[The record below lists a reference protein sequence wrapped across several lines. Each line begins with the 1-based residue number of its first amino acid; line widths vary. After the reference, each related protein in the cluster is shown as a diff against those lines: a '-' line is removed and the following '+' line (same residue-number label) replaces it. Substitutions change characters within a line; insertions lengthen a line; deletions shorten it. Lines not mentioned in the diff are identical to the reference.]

1 VTVKLSDL
9 VPEFRAKVE
18 TLLATC
24 ANKKVRMVPTFTLRT
39 PAEQAVFWR
48 QSRSIVEIKKAIDML
63 HSEGAN
69 YLADVLDGVGAH
81 SGPHVTNAL
90 PGNSWHQ
97 WAEAVD
103 CMWEVDGKFIDS
115 DTRKID
121 GVNGYQVYAHAAKA
135 MELDS
140 GFFWRSFKDSGH
152 LQLRSD
158 ANPKSS
164 GYSWRQ
170 IDQTMRQRF
179 GSPATSHSQSFS
191 ADIAMATSEP
201 LRLSYAAPE
210 GWRVYE
216 TIDKPA
222 AVFRSCFAIDADG
235 APKAYHKDS
244 SKALDYLANAGR
256 PGNWWALEIDGNGQ
270 PVVQSSNDPAPGYYV
285 SKTSLENP
293 GFDPADPRR
302 YIDASTIP
310 YVVLPGSRYQQFT
323 QAANIRLGDLA
334 AVYNIK
340 TGKLSFAIF
349 ADTGPR
355 TKLGEGSIALA
366 ESLGLAGNPKA
377 GGTDTRSIIFAIFP
391 GSGAGRGISGG
402 EITARI
408 QPIFDNW
415 GGLARLKSYQGV

>member
-1 VTVKLSDL
+1 MTVKLSDL
-9 VPEFRAKVE
+9 TPTFRAKVE

-24 ANKKVRMVPTFTLRT
+24 IGKEVRMAPTFTLRT
-39 PAEQAVFWR
+39 PSEQAVFWR

-69 YLADVLDGVGAH
+69 YLASVLDGVGAH
-81 SGPHVTNAL
+81 NGPHVTNAL

-97 WAEAVD
+97 WGEAVD

-115 DTRKID
+115 DTKKIE

-135 MELDS
+135 IGLDS
-140 GFFWRSFKDSGH
+140 GFFWKSFKDSGH
-152 LQLRSD
+152 VQLRGD

-170 IDQTMRQRF
+170 IDQAMRQRF
-179 GSPATSHSQSFS
+179 GSPATSHAQSFS
-191 ADIAMATSEP
+191 ADVAMATSEP
-201 LRLSYAAPE
+201 IRLAYAAPE

-216 TIDKPA
+216 TTDRSA
-222 AVFRSCFAIDADG
+222 AVFRSSFAIDADG
-235 APKAYHKDS
+235 APKAYHKDN

-256 PGNWWALEIDGNGQ
+256 PGNWWALEIDGNDE

-293 GFDPADPRR
+293 GFDPTDPRR

-334 AVYNIK
+334 AAYNIK
-340 TGKLSFAIF
+340 TGKMSFAIF

-366 ESLGLAGNPKA
+366 ESLGLHGNPKA
-377 GGTDTRSIIFAIFP
+377 GGTDARSIIFAVFP
-391 GSGAGRGISGG
+391 GSGAGRGLSGG
-402 EITARI
+402 EIAGRI
-408 QPIFDNW
+408 QSIFDNW
-415 GGLARLKSYQGV
+415 GGLARLKSYQGI